1 MGPEVGWFGP
11 SSRSVNRSERLNRKV
26 LESFM
31 SACFGRY
38 LHIIRFAK
46 VDPFNPFVFYRSET
60 PVYSKPRSVFV
71 QEDGKSRRK
80 RDGGSEKGKGRASE
94 PPIDANMDA
103 INREALMNTA
113 NLSLSQRR
121 LVADAIEQFRG
132 DGDGQDAV
140 DDPLIPI

>member
-38 LHIIRFAK
+38 LHIVRFAK
-46 VDPFNPFVFYRSET
+46 VDPFNPFR
-60 PVYSKPRSVFV
+60 
-71 QEDGKSRRK
+71 
-80 RDGGSEKGKGRASE
+80 EKGKGRASE
-94 PPIDANMDA
+94 PPIDANLDA

-132 DGDGQDAV
+132 DGDVNHPNTLDFPVGFFDDARALAAHSHLRWPDLV
-140 DDPLIPI
+140 ANEFVKH